1 MNRIAAL
8 LGACACVVTS
18 SAAVAADASH
28 TLEIVDR
35 VPKFEAFYAEAT
47 AKPIDADARFAL
59 WQKDY
64 GYAAVP
70 PGPEGQAMARK
81 MLDAA
86 WDRYPA
92 LLPKLPDLTAQAKA
106 DAQDAFDK
114 INALFKTKD
123 VPIHTKL
130 VLFVGNFDNNAYS
143 IPSMG
148 GAPPTVMMEVEN
160 VSLRTVL
167 AHELAHTVHFQLAHV
182 QNSFGAPIGEGMFLE
197 GLAMRVSQ
205 KVYPGLP
212 EEAYTEMPEDR
223 GWLKR
228 CYANK
233 DAVLAGIRADLDKQG
248 REIAMKY
255 TFGDGNTGMHR
266 EMYCAAWI
274 VMGRLLDSGKSFAEL
289 ARIPEDRMA
298 ATIKAAF
305 PK

>member
-1 MNRIAAL
+1 MNRVAAL
-8 LGACACVVTS
+8 LGACGCLVS
-18 SAAVAADASH
+18 SLPTLAAEASH
-28 TLEIVDR
+28 SLEIVDR

-47 AKPIDADARFAL
+47 ARPVDADARFAL
-59 WQKDY
+59 WAKDY

-81 MLDAA
+81 MLDAS
-86 WDRYPA
+86 WDRYPS
-92 LLPKLPDLTAQAKA
+92 LLPKLPSLAEQAKA

-114 INALFKTKD
+114 INALFKTED

-143 IPSMG
+143 IPAMN
-148 GAPPTVMMEVEN
+148 GAPPAVMMEVEN

-167 AHELAHTVHFQLAHV
+167 AHELSHTVHFQLAHV
-182 QNSFGAPIGEGMFLE
+182 QNSFGAPIGEGIFLE

-212 EEAYTEMPEDR
+212 EEAYTEMPDDS

-228 CYANK
+228 CYANR
-233 DAVLAGIRADLDKQG
+233 DAVLAGIRQDLDKQG

-274 VMGRLLDSGKSFAEL
+274 VMGRMLDSGKSFSEL
-289 ARIPEDRMA
+289 ARIPEDQMA
-298 ATIKAAF
+298 AAVKAAF